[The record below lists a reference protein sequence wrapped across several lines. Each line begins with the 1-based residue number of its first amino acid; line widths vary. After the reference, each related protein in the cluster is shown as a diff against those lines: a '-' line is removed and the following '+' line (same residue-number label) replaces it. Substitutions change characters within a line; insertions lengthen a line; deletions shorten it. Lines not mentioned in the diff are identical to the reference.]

1 MPYVN
6 ITKPPEHANK
16 NTGSSQDLVDY
27 LEKENFDKDMA
38 EREYFFSH
46 AEDIVL
52 PEEVI
57 HTIDNNKLGLK
68 DSETKFYELSVSF
81 SQKEMQHLNAIT
93 DSAGAQRSAIQ
104 GYIREVMDEYAHNFN
119 RTIDGRPLN
128 GQDLVYF
135 AKIERDRRYHP
146 DTRNEELKKAYK
158 QNYEIR
164 NRINE
169 LKASSGK
176 EKAIGKLDSQYIRNA
191 NGTVILPG
199 NVKDG
204 DNTHVHIIVSR
215 RDKSQRVSLSPQ
227 ANSKGSHN
235 KLNGREVRI
244 GFNRDQFVENAERI
258 FDHKFEY
265 ARSLKEHYRQRHIA
279 KSAQLNAARYAHL
292 IRDPERFAQ
301 NLSKQLIR
309 RAVKQGLSNLLRSA
323 GKGHLVPAIQQM
335 LTSNQGNLI
344 NLATQQLS
352 RNLLTSGAIYKITS
366 KIPVPAV
373 KVVNAIVLA
382 HSLIKSQSHQ
392 HSKSHGNNRKN
403 NSDGIG
409 R

>member
-46 AEDIVL
+46 TEDIVL
-52 PEEVI
+52 PDEAT
-57 HTIDNNKLGLK
+57 HSIDNNKLGLK
-68 DSETKFYELSVSF
+68 DSETKFYEMSVSF

-93 DSAGAQRSAIQ
+93 ESTGAQRSAIQ
-104 GYIREVMDEYAHNFN
+104 GYIREVMEEYARNFN
-119 RTIDGRPLN
+119 RAIDGRPLN
-128 GQDLVYF
+128 GQDLVYY

-146 DTRNEELKKAYK
+146 DTRNQELKNTYK

-169 LKASSGK
+169 LKASPGN
-176 EKAIGKLDSQYIRNA
+176 EKAIEKLNNQYIRNA
-191 NGTVILPG
+191 NGTVIIPG
-199 NVKDG
+199 GVKDG

-227 ANSKGSHN
+227 ANSKGSN
-235 KLNGREVRI
+235 NRLNGREVRI

-258 FDHKFEY
+258 FDYKFEY
-265 ARSLKEHYRQRHIA
+265 ARNFKDHYRQRHIA
-279 KSAQLNAARYAHL
+279 KTTQLNAARYAHL
-292 IRDPERFAQ
+292 IQNPERFAQ

-309 RAVKQGLSNLLRSA
+309 RAIKQGISNLLRSA
-323 GKGHLVPAIQQM
+323 GKGHLVQPVQQM
-335 LTSNQGNLI
+335 LTSNQGNFI
-344 NLATQQLS
+344 KLATQQLS
-352 RNLLTSGAIYKITS
+352 SNLLTSGAIYKITS

-403 NSDGIG
+403 NSGGIE